1 VAFTCDTGDKCF
13 MWTTLDQ
20 LTGVAITDA
29 QYDEECGWMLLNK
42 LLQDFR
48 DHFSASPGDYENAY
62 QDMDEYSLP
71 YPNIEQIYAMGQNPE
86 ASYGLKAFQQD
97 LEEIRKTQVVS
108 I

>member
-1 VAFTCDTGDKCF
+1 
-13 MWTTLDQ
+13 MWTTADS

-29 QYDEECGWMLLNK
+29 QYEEECGWMLVNK

-48 DHFSASPGDYENAY
+48 DYFSASPGDYENAY

-71 YPNIEQIYAMGQNPE
+71 YANIQQIFTMGQHPE
-86 ASYGLKAFQQD
+86 EAYGLKAVQQD
-97 LEEIRKTQVVS
+97 LEEIKKTQVVS